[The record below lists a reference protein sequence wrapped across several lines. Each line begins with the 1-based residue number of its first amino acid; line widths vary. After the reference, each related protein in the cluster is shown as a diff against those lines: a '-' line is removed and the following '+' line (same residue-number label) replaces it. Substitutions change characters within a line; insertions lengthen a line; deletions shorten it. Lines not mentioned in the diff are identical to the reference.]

1 MHNVNKCYVLCCC
14 VIMNQLLNY
23 LFIVPFT
30 IVIIYLRFI
39 INSKCSH
46 KKSIKSWHFS
56 ILKVYHKIDICKNPW
71 VAKMQIT
78 VNCPPNCNSYII
90 HDKWLTKQQS
100 EYRIQALQSVR
111 DVPRQ
116 WQWCISPL
124 KLFLI
129 CDIVVFPCVSLKNIK
144 SFSRHGLWFIYIVY
158 ILIPYCH
165 AVTLP

>member
-1 MHNVNKCYVLCCC
+1 
-14 VIMNQLLNY
+14 
-23 LFIVPFT
+23 
-30 IVIIYLRFI
+30 
-39 INSKCSH
+39 
-46 KKSIKSWHFS
+46 
-56 ILKVYHKIDICKNPW
+56 
-71 VAKMQIT
+71 MQIT

-165 AVTLP
+165 AVTLPSSLMRIKSVTTSVDNRKGRRPMLFTYTQWEVNECLRPRNATNISFEGKCKVQTKPGKLQLLNT